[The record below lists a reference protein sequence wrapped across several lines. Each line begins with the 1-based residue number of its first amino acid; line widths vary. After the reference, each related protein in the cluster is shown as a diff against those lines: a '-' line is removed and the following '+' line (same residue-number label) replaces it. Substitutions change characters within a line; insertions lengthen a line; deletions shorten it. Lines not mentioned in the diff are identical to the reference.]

1 MVPHV
6 FYEQWKKDRKV
17 VADERKVFYMYD
29 EIMMRHEDY
38 DGHPECPL
46 RIKSIHDYL
55 KEVGL
60 LD

>member
-1 MVPHV
+1 MA
-6 FYEQWKKDRKV
+6 
-17 VADERKVFYMYD
+17 ADERKVFYMYD